1 MPEAHAYGL
10 SPESS
15 PHHPDARHCLFGW
28 SATGPVSALIGKY
41 GGIAFGAQSISDE
54 ISNRADTYWSLAL
67 FGDVFERVRLDYV
80 DPVSDKSLIEDALDG
95 MLTGLD
101 PHSGYMNAEAFQE
114 MQAED
119 AGEFGGVGIEVTVDN
134 GFLRVISAMDG
145 SPAAKAGIK
154 AGDLIT
160 TLDSKTVKDWPWTIS
175 LPICVARSIRRSR

>member
-1 MPEAHAYGL
+1 MDLRLKGL
-10 SPESS
+10 RTIVMLGT
-15 PHHPDARHCLFGW
+15 AFIAGV
-28 SATGPVSALIGKY
+28 ATGPVTALIAMY
-41 GGIAFGAQSISDE
+41 GGIAFSAQTASDE
-54 ISNRADTYWSLAL
+54 ISDRTDTYRSLAL

-134 GFLRVISAMDG
+134 GFLRVISAIDG

-160 TLDSKTVKDWPWTIS
+160 TPGRQDGAGTG
-175 LPICVARSIRRSR
+175 AGRSHYL